1 MKTSLLVIALI
12 SALGSTSFAAS
23 PKSWTFTYKP
33 KAKDSFALTFNA
45 ETKQEAF
52 KVASKA
58 CFHKLT
64 NGQYPGE
71 EKGLEYIDI
80 CANPKM

>member
-1 MKTSLLVIALI
+1 MKTNLLSLVLVTVL
-12 SALGSTSFAAS
+12 SSTVMAAS
-23 PKSWTFTYKP
+23 KSWTFTYKP
-33 KAKDSFALTFNA
+33 KTEKSFPLTIQA

-52 KVASKA
+52 KVASKQ
-58 CFHKLT
+58 CFSQLT